1 MIARAFRILRLMLL
15 SCLPAVPLPAAAL
28 DLVNIV
34 LAPLPPFI
42 LEGAAPDHPQGIVTE
57 VLSEA
62 FRRDGRTPRY
72 AYMPAARAEHTV
84 RNGRAFATV
93 VRSGSGG
100 GSGGGSAD
108 FVLSDSL
115 LEASVS
121 AFVGTGYSGPPL
133 DSFRAIAIRQ
143 SGGPADGPE
152 PGGGAERPRL
162 RVITIHG
169 DPVQGSLVAAGVHI
183 EDVASSAAAL
193 TLVLRGQGRVVL
205 VTFAEPLLL
214 AAQESGAARSA
225 FLEFPIEQAEFRLA
239 IARSRPG
246 AAGMVERFNEALA
259 SMRDDGSIRAI
270 QARHIG
276 FRPATD

>member
-1 MIARAFRILRLMLL
+1 MIARAFRILRLMFL
-15 SCLPAVPLPAAAL
+15 SCLPAVLLPEPAAAL
-28 DLVNIV
+28 DLVNVV

-42 LEGAAPDHPQGIVTE
+42 LEGAAPDRPQGIVTE
-57 VLSEA
+57 ILSEA

-72 AYMPAARAEHTV
+72 AYMPATRAEHTV

-93 VRSGSGG
+93 FRG
-100 GSGGGSAD
+100 GSGRGSAD
-108 FVLSDSL
+108 FMLSDSL

-143 SGGPADGPE
+143 SGGQADDPE
-152 PGGGAERPRL
+152 PGGAPGQPRL

-205 VTFAEPLLL
+205 VTFTEPLLL

-225 FLEFPIEQAEFRLA
+225 FLEFPIERTEFRLA
-239 IARSRPG
+239 IARSRSG
-246 AAGMVERFNEALA
+246 AAGLVERFNEALA
-259 SMRDDGSIRAI
+259 SMREDGSIGAI
-270 QARHIG
+270 HARHVS